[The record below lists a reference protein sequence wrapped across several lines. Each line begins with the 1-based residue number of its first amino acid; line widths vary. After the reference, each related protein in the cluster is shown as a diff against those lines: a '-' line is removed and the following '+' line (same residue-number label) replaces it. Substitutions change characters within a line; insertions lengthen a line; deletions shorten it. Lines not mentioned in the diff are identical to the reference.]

1 MRQYGIDELIEKYPS
16 LSICKKNI
24 LEAFEILVQ
33 CFLSGHKL
41 LIAGNGGSSAD
52 ADHIVGELMKGFK
65 KSRRINEDLA
75 RRIIEIDPVHGKEL
89 SESLQQGLP
98 AIALHNHQALNTAF
112 INDVYYGGSLT
123 FAEQVLGYGQCGDV
137 LLAISTSGNSQNV
150 FNACVVAKAKGLMII
165 GLTGKDGGQLKN
177 ISDVTIIAPSSETFE
192 IQEYHLPIYHL
203 LCLMLEEKFFIQ

>member
-1 MRQYGIDELIEKYPS
+1 MKQYGIDELIKKYPD
-16 LSICKKNI
+16 LSICKNSI
-24 LEAFEILVQ
+24 LEAYDILVQ

-65 KSRRINEDLA
+65 NKRKINDELSK
-75 RRIIEIDPVHGKEL
+75 RLNEIDPVNGKEL
-89 SESLQQGLP
+89 SEKLQQGLP

-112 INDVYYGGSLT
+112 INDVDYSGQLT
-123 FAEQVLGYGQCGDV
+123 FAQQVLGYGQPGDV

-150 FNACVVAKAKGLMII
+150 YNACVVAKAKNLRVI
-165 GLTGKDGGQLKN
+165 GLTGKDGGILKTV
-177 ISDVTIIAPSSETFE
+177 SDVAIIAPSNETFE

-203 LCLMLEEKFFIQ
+203 LCLMLEERFFK